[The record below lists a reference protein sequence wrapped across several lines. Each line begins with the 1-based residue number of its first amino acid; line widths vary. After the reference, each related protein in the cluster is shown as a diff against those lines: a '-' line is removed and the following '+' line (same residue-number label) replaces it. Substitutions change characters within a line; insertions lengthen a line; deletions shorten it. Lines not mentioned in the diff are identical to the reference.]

1 MADRDD
7 ALNRAREHFDS
18 GAFLDALAPRIA
30 IPTESQIPERQP
42 ELYRYL
48 EDEMRPEFEA
58 MEHEVQV
65 YDNPVDGR
73 GPVLIASRVE
83 DASLPTVLSY
93 GHGDVVTAFPE
104 EWDDGLDPYV
114 MKIDGDRVYGRGVV
128 DNKGQHCLGMA
139 ATKAVLDARGGSLGY
154 NSKFIIETGEEQGSH
169 GLEDFIKAHTSEL
182 ATDIFL
188 GIDGPRHSLS
198 MPEVV
203 LGSRGADYLDLIVD
217 LKREGGLHSGHWG
230 GVMPDAGIILA
241 QAIST
246 ITTPKGKLLIED
258 WLPKQVPN
266 SVRAAA
272 RDLVVDK
279 MDNIPEPED
288 PEWGDTALT
297 TEEKVMTSTSVI
309 VLAFKCGNPDN
320 PVNSVPSNAW
330 ARLQVRH
337 VADVKREALA
347 PALRKHLDDH
357 GYGNIEIVETGRD
370 LFPAHREDPD
380 NPWVQHIVKSL
391 QTTHGGRIN
400 VCPGAGG
407 SGPRGFFANH
417 LDCVA
422 MIVPNS
428 YAGCGQ
434 HGPNEHGLIPL
445 FREGIA
451 NLAGIYWD
459 AGEPDAPR
467 RG

>member
-1 MADRDD
+1 MATRDG
-7 ALNRAREHFDS
+7 ALERAREHFDS
-18 GAFLDALAPRIA
+18 GAFLEALARRIA

-48 EDEMRPEFEA
+48 EEEMKPEFEA
-58 MEHEVQV
+58 MDHEVRIF
-65 YDNPVDGR
+65 DNPVEGR
-73 GPVLIASRVE
+73 GPVLIASRIE
-83 DASLPTVLSY
+83 DSSLPTMLSY
-93 GHGDVVTAFPE
+93 GHGDVVTSFPE
-104 EWDDGLDPYV
+104 EWDEGLKPYE
-114 MKIDGDRVYGRGVV
+114 MKIDGERVYGRGVV

-139 ATKAVLDARGGSLGY
+139 ATKAVLDERGGRLGY

-169 GLEDFIKAHTSEL
+169 GLEPFIQSHTDLL

-188 GIDGPRHSLS
+188 GIDGPRHSLK

-203 LGSRGADYLDLIVD
+203 LGSRGAAYFDLIVD

-241 QAIST
+241 QAISS
-246 ITTPKGKLLIED
+246 ITTPKGVILIDD
-258 WLPKQVPN
+258 WLPKSVPN

-288 PEWGDTALT
+288 PEWGDMSLT
-297 TEEKVMTSTSVI
+297 KEEKVMTNTSVI
-309 VLAFKCGNPDN
+309 VLAYRCGNPDN
-320 PVNSVPSNAW
+320 PVNSVPSYAR

-337 VADVKREALA
+337 VADVKREALG
-347 PALRKHLDDH
+347 PALEKHFAAQ
-357 GYGNIEIVETGRD
+357 GFGGIEVVETGRE

-380 NPWVQHIVKSL
+380 NPWVRHIVKSL
-391 QTTHGGRIN
+391 ERTHGGRIN
-400 VCPGAGG
+400 ICPGAGG

-422 MIVPNS
+422 MIIPNS

-434 HGPNEHGLIPL
+434 HGPNEHGLKPL

-459 AGEPDAPR
+459 AGEPDAPGR
-467 RG
+467 S